1 MPAKDA
7 YHDIVRTAL
16 EKESWQITHDPL
28 RLVLGR
34 RKGYVDLAAEKLLA
48 AQRGTQKIAV
58 EIKSFLGAST
68 LDEFEDALGQFLI
81 YKVALET
88 DEPDRKLYLA
98 IPASVYTDFFDD
110 SFFIGILERY
120 AVLLLIFD
128 EEQQTI
134 IQWID

>member
-1 MPAKDA
+1 MPARDA
-7 YHDIVRTAL
+7 YHNVVRTAL

-48 AQRGTQKIAV
+48 AQRGTRKIAV

-81 YKVALET
+81 YKVALEKK
-88 DEPDRKLYLA
+88 EPDRKLYLA
-98 IPASVYTDFFDD
+98 IPAPIYADFFDD
-110 SFFIGILERY
+110 SFFKEILSRY
-120 AVLLLIFD
+120 AVYLLVFD
-128 EEQQTI
+128 RKTQTL
-134 IQWID
+134 QWIS

>member
-1 MPAKDA
+1 MRAKDV
-7 YHDIVRTAL
+7 YHTIVRNAL
-16 EKESWQITHDPL
+16 EKEFWQITHDPL

-48 AQRGTQKIAV
+48 AQRGTHKIAV

-88 DEPDRKLYLA
+88 DDPDRQLYLA
-98 IPASVYTDFFDD
+98 VPVSIYNDFFDD
-110 SFFIGILERY
+110 KFFVSVLKRY
-120 AVLLLIFD
+120 AVQLLIFD
-128 EEQQTI
+128 EKQQII